1 MTLLELIVTML
12 VLSLVT
18 SIGVVGFRAVTDRQD
33 KNQAL
38 GNLFIVRDAQR
49 RYASLNDSYTPTPT
63 DLRAIPANLTVS
75 DAPST
80 NKNSVSMAVGSRGT
94 LALASLSENGCVTLQ
109 VPPLSGPLSR
119 QTEQR
124 DSLPISVLCDARS
137 ALPSG
142 EYQQTPG
149 PPSDALVLS
158 KSSEISSD
166 SQSALNSGS
175 LSDFADLGLG
185 VSDEPDSSDPAVLS
199 HDGEQYLYIPNQS
212 GNYVST
218 PDSIDASPDGDID
231 VRACISPVSWS
242 SQQVLVEKQGSYT
255 LSLTSSGALRL
266 SVTSGGLSSTLTSST
281 TVSLSP
287 LQRGCVRVSLDADNG
302 SGAATASFFA
312 SPSGVSWRGL
322 GSPVTTS
329 PSISIDNTS
338 SPLVLFQA
346 STGFSGRAHSAS
358 VLVGNTV
365 RVSFD
370 ARDCGQTVCI
380 SASGESYTITRSS
393 SGLKAAVV
401 DRDML
406 LFDGLDDLASVA
418 HSSTLDIGPLES
430 MTVVAAV
437 RFHGPISSQCPIVS
451 KRETDSASFSGS
463 NYAGWTL
470 YINSLAKAAS
480 SIYDGSLNRTV
491 SAGSSISYS
500 EPLAAVLLRVGASGA
515 TGVQQDGSRAV
526 SIDGALSAPAGIAVP
541 VEIGKLGSL
550 YCPMEFYGV
559 AIYKRDLS
567 ISEVNAVYQYLRS

>member
-49 RYASLNDSYTPTPT
+49 RYASLNDSYTPTPAN
-63 DLRAIPANLTVS
+63 LRAIPANLTVS

-80 NKNSVSMAVGSRGT
+80 DKNSVSMAVGSKGT
-94 LALASLSENGCVTLQ
+94 LALASLSENGCITLQ

-119 QTEQR
+119 QSEQKG
-124 DSLPISVLCDARS
+124 SLSINVLCDARS

-158 KSSEISSD
+158 KASDISSD

-175 LSDFADLGLG
+175 LSDFADLDLG
-185 VSDEPDSSDPAVLS
+185 TSDGSDSSDPTVLS
-199 HDGEQYLYIPNQS
+199 YDGEEYLYIPNQA
-212 GNYVST
+212 GNYIST
-218 PDSIDASPDGDID
+218 PDSTDTSPEGDID
-231 VRACISPVSWS
+231 VRACLSPTSWS
-242 SQQVLVEKQGSYT
+242 SQQVLIEKQGSYV
-255 LSLTSSGALRL
+255 LSLTATGALRL
-266 SVTSGGLSSTLTSST
+266 SITSGGLSSTLTSSS
-281 TVSLSP
+281 TVSLSAS
-287 LQRGCVRVSLDADNG
+287 QRGCVRVSLDADNG
-302 SGAATASFFA
+302 SGSASASFFA

-322 GSPVTTS
+322 GSPVTVS
-329 PSISIDNTS
+329 PAVTIDNTS
-338 SPLVLFQA
+338 SPLVVFQA

-358 VLVGNTV
+358 ILVGNTV
-365 RVSFD
+365 RASFD
-370 ARDCGQTVCI
+370 ARECGQTVCV
-380 SASGESYTITRSS
+380 SASGESYTIVRAS
-393 SGLKAAVV
+393 SGLKATVV
-401 DRDML
+401 ERAML
-406 LFDGLDDLASVA
+406 LFDGVDDLASVA

-430 MTVVAAV
+430 ITVVAAV
-437 RFHGPISSQCPIVS
+437 RFHGPISSQCPVVS

-463 NYAGWTL
+463 SYAGWTL
-470 YINSLAKAAS
+470 YINSLAKTAS
-480 SIYDGSLNRTV
+480 SIYDGSLHRTAA
-491 SAGSSISYS
+491 AGSSISYS
-500 EPLAAVLLRVGASGA
+500 EPLAVVLLRAGASGT
-515 TGVQQDGSRAV
+515 TGVQQDGSRVV
-526 SIDGALSAPAGIAVP
+526 SIDSALSAPAGIAVP